1 MIKYII
7 GELKKELMCLTDDE
21 KIEYINLI
29 TEELND
35 VCPFNEPIAKVKWV
49 KQENVKANEYNPNK
63 VATPEMNLL
72 YESVKLD
79 GYTQPIV
86 AYDLGNGDYEIVDG
100 FHRNR
105 VGREHEDIK
114 ERLHGYLPLTIIDKP
129 LDERMGSTIR
139 HNRARGSHQ
148 IRSMSDIVLDL
159 SNEGWSD
166 EEISTKLGMEMD
178 EVLRLKQITG
188 LKEAFSNH
196 EFSKSWE
203 EFERKYYDE

>member
-1 MIKYII
+1 
-7 GELKKELMCLTDDE
+7 MCLTDDE
-21 KIEYINLI
+21 KIEYLNLI

-63 VATPEMNLL
+63 VATPEMKLL

-129 LDERMGSTIR
+129 LDERMG
-139 HNRARGSHQ
+139 
-148 IRSMSDIVLDL
+148 
-159 SNEGWSD
+159 
-166 EEISTKLGMEMD
+166 
-178 EVLRLKQITG
+178 
-188 LKEAFSNH
+188 
-196 EFSKSWE
+196 
-203 EFERKYYDE
+203 